1 VLAAV
6 PGIASAKRCDNDAA
20 VAAARNAAA
29 AQCDCA
35 TASNHGQYVRCV
47 GDVAKTRAG
56 NGSLPTECKGEVV
69 RCAAKSTCGKPE
81 AVTCCRVDRRGKVKC
96 STKKSADKCQPPNG
110 GAACVGASTSCC
122 DACTN
127 ACGGSTSTTTVTPT
141 TAAPT
146 TTGAP
151 PTTGAPTTAA
161 PTTTAPPTTTTIPGS
176 ASHAFV
182 D

>member
-1 VLAAV
+1 MRSFLNGMLAVAVFVAV
-6 PGIASAKRCDNDAA
+6 PGIASAKSCDDDAA
-20 VAAARNAAA
+20 VAATRAAAA

-35 TASNHGQYVRCV
+35 TAQNHGQYVKCV
-47 GDVAKTRAG
+47 GEVAKTRAS
-56 NGSLPTECKGEVV
+56 NGQLPTECKGEVT

-81 AVTCCRVDRRGKVKC
+81 AVTCCRVDRRGKVRC
-96 STKKSADKCQPPNG
+96 SVKKSADKCQPPNG
-110 GAACVGASTSCC
+110 GAACVGATTSCC

-127 ACGGSTSTTTVTPT
+127 ACGGGTTTTVTPT

-146 TTGAP
+146 TT
-151 PTTGAPTTAA
+151 TV
-161 PTTTAPPTTTTIPGS
+161 PGS

>member
-1 VLAAV
+1 MRSFVNGMLAVAVLAAV
-6 PGIASAKRCDNDAA
+6 PEIASAKRCDDAAA
-20 VAAARNAAA
+20 VADARNAAA

-35 TASNHGQYVRCV
+35 TAQNHGQYVKCV
-47 GDVAKTRAG
+47 GDVAKTRAS
-56 NGSLPTECKGEVV
+56 NGQLPTECKGEVT

-81 AVTCCRVDRRGKVKC
+81 SVTCCRVDRRGKVRC
-96 STKKSADKCQPPNG
+96 SVKKSADKCQPPNG
-110 GAACVGASTSCC
+110 GAACVGATTSCC

-127 ACGGSTSTTTVTPT
+127 ACGGGTTTTTVTPT
-141 TAAPT
+141 TS
-146 TTGAP
+146 
-151 PTTGAPTTAA
+151 TAA